1 MIKKD
6 LEITFQGVIREARKR
21 HHEYLTV
28 EHLLYGILHDKDGR
42 DILVNCGA
50 NLARLKAGLEK
61 FFDTH
66 VPRLPEEAD
75 LDPQP
80 TVGFERVIQRALLH
94 VHSSEKEQADAGDIL
109 ASIFLEPDSHAVH
122 LLAKEEVTRLD
133 VLNYVSHGITKYGS
147 DGFDPTADGGD
158 ETSAGST
165 PEGETGPRPTPAGDD
180 EDGEPETKVRNPLE
194 QFAVLL
200 NAKAAR
206 GEIDPLVG
214 RRREVERAIVILSR
228 RRKNNIVFVG
238 EPGVGKTAIVEGIA
252 LRIHEGKVPPALKDA
267 KIYSLDMGSLLAG
280 TKYRGDFEARLKAT
294 IKALENIPQVILFI
308 DEIHTIVGAGAVSG
322 GSLDAA
328 NLLKPLLNAGK
339 VRCIGTSTYEEYK
352 NHFDRDRAFS
362 RRFQKIDLHEPSPA
376 ATVRILRG
384 LQKAYEEFHGVKY
397 TRGAIKAAA
406 ELAAKYVNEKFLP
419 DKAIDLMD
427 EAAALV
433 KLNEKNRD
441 KIVRIRHVEKAVS
454 RIARIPTRRVS
465 VSDIYRLRTL
475 EDDLK
480 KVIFG
485 QDEAIHALCAAI
497 KRNRAGLGGATKPIG
512 SFLFT
517 GPTGVGKTEVSRQ
530 LAQIMGINFLR
541 FDMSEYME
549 KHAVSRLI
557 GAPPGYVGFDQG
569 GQLTDAI
576 RKTPFCVLL
585 LDEIEKAHPDI
596 YAILLQVMD
605 YATLTDNTGKKADF
619 RNVVLVMTSNAGARE
634 MDRAGIG
641 FAADQAKDV
650 AWKGK
655 EAVLKTFSP
664 EFRNRLDAIITF
676 HPLNREI
683 MLQVVDKYLKEINQ
697 QMAGRKIT
705 ITLTPA
711 TRAWLAEK
719 GFDPKLGARP
729 LARVMQKEIKDPLT
743 EEVLFGRLKDGGEVV
758 VDLVDDKPSFT
769 YKS

>member
-6 LEITFQGVIREARKR
+6 LEITFQGVIREAHQR

-28 EHLLYGILHDKDGR
+28 EHLLYAVLHDKDGR
-42 DILVNCGA
+42 DILINCGA
-50 NLARLKAGLEK
+50 NLSRLKANLEK

-66 VPRLPEEAD
+66 VPRLPEGSD

-80 TVGFERVIQRALLH
+80 TQGFERVIQRALLQ
-94 VHSSEKEQADAGDIL
+94 VQASEKGIADAGDIL
-109 ASIFLEPDSHAVH
+109 AAIFLEKDSHAAS
-122 LLAKEEVTRLD
+122 LLAREDITRLD
-133 VLNYVSHGITKYGS
+133 ILNYVAHGVTKYSS
-147 DGFDPTADGGD
+147 DDTGDTGQPGEGGNDAQPAGEAGD
-158 ETSAGST
+158 EDQ
-165 PEGETGPRPTPAGDD
+165 E
-180 EDGEPETKVRNPLE
+180 VRVRDPLK

-200 NAKAAR
+200 NEKAAR

-214 RRREVERAIVILSR
+214 RRREVERSIVILAR

-252 LRIHEGKVPPALKDA
+252 LRIHEGKVPPVLKEA
-267 KIYSLDMGSLLAG
+267 KIYGLDMGSLLAG

-294 IKALENIPQVILFI
+294 IKALENIPGVILFI
-308 DEIHTIVGAGAVSG
+308 DEIHNIVGAGAVSG

-362 RRFQKIDLHEPSPA
+362 RRFQKIDLHEPSA
-376 ATVRILRG
+376 AETVRILRG
-384 LQKAYEEFHGVKY
+384 LQKAYEEFHGVKF
-397 TRGAIKAAA
+397 TKGAVRAAA
-406 ELAAKYVNEKFLP
+406 DLAAKYVTEKFLP
-419 DKAIDLMD
+419 DKAIDLLD

-433 KLNEKNRD
+433 KLSDKVKD

-454 RIARIPTRRVS
+454 RITRIPARRVS
-465 VSDIYRLRTL
+465 ASDTDRLRTL
-475 EDDLK
+475 EADLK

-485 QDEAIHALCAAI
+485 QDEAIHALCASI
-497 KRNRAGLGGATKPIG
+497 KRNRAGLGGAQKPIG

-530 LAQIMGINFLR
+530 LAQIMGIGFLR

-549 KHAVSRLI
+549 KHAVSRFI

-576 RKTPFCVLL
+576 RKQPFCVLL

-634 MDRAGIG
+634 MDRGAIG
-641 FAADQAKDV
+641 FAGDQAKDL

-676 HPLNREI
+676 NPLNVEI
-683 MLQVVDKYLKEINQ
+683 MLQVVEKYLKEINQ
-697 QMAGRKIT
+697 QMAARQIV

-711 TRAWLAEK
+711 IRRWLADK
-719 GFDPKLGARP
+719 GFDPRLGARP

-743 EEVLFGRLKDGGEVV
+743 EEVLFGKLKDGGEVV
-758 VDLVDDKPSFT
+758 VGLADDKPSFT
-769 YKS
+769 FKT

>member
-6 LEITFQGVIREARKR
+6 LEITFQGVIREAHQR

-28 EHLLYGILHDKDGR
+28 EHLLYAVLHDKDGR
-42 DILVNCGA
+42 DILINCGA
-50 NLARLKAGLEK
+50 NLSRLKANLEK
-61 FFDTH
+61 FFDAH
-66 VPRLPEEAD
+66 VPRLPADSD

-80 TVGFERVIQRALLH
+80 TQGFERVIQRALLQ
-94 VHSSEKEQADAGDIL
+94 VQASEKGMADAGDIL
-109 ASIFLEPDSHAVH
+109 AAIFLEKDSHAAS

-133 VLNYVSHGITKYGS
+133 ILNYVAHGVTKYSSEG
-147 DGFDPTADGGD
+147 P
-158 ETSAGST
+158 
-165 PEGETGPRPTPAGDD
+165 GETGTPGEGGNGAQPAGEAGD
-180 EDGEPETKVRNPLE
+180 EDQEVKVRDPLQ

-200 NAKAAR
+200 NEKAAK

-214 RRREVERAIVILSR
+214 RRREVERSIVILAR

-252 LRIHEGKVPPALKDA
+252 LRIHEGKVPPVLKEA
-267 KIYSLDMGSLLAG
+267 KIYGLDMGSLLAG

-294 IKALENIPQVILFI
+294 IKALENIPGVILFI
-308 DEIHTIVGAGAVSG
+308 DEIHNIVGAGAVSG

-362 RRFQKIDLHEPSPA
+362 RRFQKIDLHEPSA
-376 ATVRILRG
+376 AETVRILRG
-384 LQKAYEEFHGVKY
+384 LQKAYEEFHGVKF
-397 TRGAIKAAA
+397 TKGAVRAAA
-406 ELAAKYVNEKFLP
+406 DLAAKYVTEKFLP
-419 DKAIDLMD
+419 DKAIDLLD

-433 KLNEKNRD
+433 KLNEKAKD

-454 RIARIPTRRVS
+454 RITRIPARRVS
-465 VSDIYRLRTL
+465 ASDTDRLRTI
-475 EDDLK
+475 EEDLK

-485 QDEAIHALCAAI
+485 QDEAIHALCASI
-497 KRNRAGLGGATKPIG
+497 KRNRAGLGGAQKPIG

-530 LAQIMGINFLR
+530 LAQVMGIGFLR

-549 KHAVSRLI
+549 KHAVSRFI

-576 RKTPFCVLL
+576 RKSPFCVLL

-605 YATLTDNTGKKADF
+605 YATLTDNNGKKADF

-634 MDRAGIG
+634 MDRGAIG
-641 FAADQAKDV
+641 FAGDQAKDLV
-650 AWKGK
+650 WKGK

-664 EFRNRLDAIITF
+664 EFRNRLDAIISF
-676 HPLNREI
+676 NPLNGEI
-683 MLQVVDKYLKEINQ
+683 MLQVVEKYLREINQ
-697 QMAGRKIT
+697 QMAARKIV
-705 ITLTPA
+705 ITLTPDI
-711 TRAWLAEK
+711 RRWLADK

-758 VDLVDDKPSFT
+758 VGLTGDKPTFT
-769 YKS
+769 FKT